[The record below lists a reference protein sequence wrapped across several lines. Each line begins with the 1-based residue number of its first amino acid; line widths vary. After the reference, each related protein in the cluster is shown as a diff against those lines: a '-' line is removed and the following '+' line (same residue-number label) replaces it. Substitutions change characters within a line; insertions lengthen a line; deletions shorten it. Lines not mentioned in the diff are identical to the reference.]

1 MDSQWTQMG
10 LDTVNVEVPMGLP
23 RLLWAL
29 FTHIKAAHIQSHTSA
44 AVKSNFNSTV
54 ITYIP

>member
-1 MDSQWTQMG
+1 MG

-23 RLLWAL
+23 HLLWAL
-29 FTHIKAAHIQSHTSA
+29 FTHIKAAHMQSHTSA
-44 AVKSNFNSTV
+44 GVKSNFNSTV